1 MLNEF
6 KTRADEKV
14 FIKWSI
20 PPSLLRESN
29 DSHIEER
36 DFNRKELQENISDKR
51 KKVNLAESQEDSS
64 DKLNSKEIFPL
75 KQISNLMDDLGDKNN
90 TSEIRSECQPV
101 KLRDDILSKHHC
113 PISCRRRLKD
123 FSADGY

>member
-1 MLNEF
+1 MKAQNIV
-6 KTRADEKV
+6 KV

-36 DFNRKELQENISDKR
+36 DFNRKELQENISGTEVFIERTTVDKR

-75 KQISNLMDDLGDKNN
+75 KQV
-90 TSEIRSECQPV
+90 RSFV
-101 KLRDDILSKHHC
+101 S
-113 PISCRRRLKD
+113 
-123 FSADGY
+123 